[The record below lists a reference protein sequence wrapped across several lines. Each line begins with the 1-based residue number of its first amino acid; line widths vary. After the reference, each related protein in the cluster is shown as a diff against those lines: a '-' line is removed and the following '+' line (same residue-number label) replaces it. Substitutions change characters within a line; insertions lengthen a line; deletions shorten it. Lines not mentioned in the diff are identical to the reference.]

1 MQTTDVLLNTYC
13 SFIQLF
19 NVVDILQ
26 IITLDKLYFET
37 KIKYFFIILCQ
48 VNNERILD
56 MFIYHLYTSS
66 KRSYLIKES
75 YFILN
80 IIFTTE
86 TTNYTQVL
94 LHLLQS
100 NKMYRDIWF
109 NFSGHVSFRNCG
121 NLTISHIYWFL
132 WTHKIVLFI

>member
-1 MQTTDVLLNTYC
+1 M
-13 SFIQLF
+13 
-19 NVVDILQ
+19 
-26 IITLDKLYFET
+26 K
-37 KIKYFFIILCQ
+37 
-48 VNNERILD
+48 ERILD

-80 IIFTTE
+80 IIFTNE

-100 NKMYRDIWF
+100 NKMYIEISDLTLVVMFPSVTVGISRFHILIF
-109 NFSGHVSFRNCG
+109 VNAQNSF
-121 NLTISHIYWFL
+121 IYIVIFGL
-132 WTHKIVLFI
+132 VRRGHKISIS